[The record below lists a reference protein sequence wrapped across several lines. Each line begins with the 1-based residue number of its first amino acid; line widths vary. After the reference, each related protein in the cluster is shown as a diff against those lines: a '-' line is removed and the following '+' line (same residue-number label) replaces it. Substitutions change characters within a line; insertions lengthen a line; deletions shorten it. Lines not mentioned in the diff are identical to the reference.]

1 LLSQAQADLTDAR
14 EYCVCRRA
22 AALVPYPSPRTGAK
36 LRQAKQKSTSASL
49 ETSRLRSEVQ
59 RQKGSSDDTSGEL
72 SAVTAELNDA
82 RRLVQ
87 SLRTEVT
94 VLQRVNA
101 ELDTAKTEAY
111 DKNDELAAALEEAQT
126 QLLRLRSELTD
137 TRGESTAARAE
148 AVEAKTA
155 VADET
160 RELKDALTGVEAARD
175 EAQQRAAEQKATIA
189 QLQREM
195 ARVKSE
201 TRVAQLEDELNRA
214 QSAVVGAGEE
224 NTELREQLER
234 AEATIGDLVEKVQSV
249 DELQRE
255 AAAAARAD
263 ERASMAQ
270 QMAAMEGIHAELE
283 AERTR
288 YKEMQAQLGEEQ
300 VKAEDLR
307 FRNEQYE
314 RRYGLSD
321 LVGELDA
328 LRAENAKM
336 AADLTA
342 AGEELRERTDTVYTL
357 TEIARRLARD
367 TGKYP
372 DDVNVFTIYDTGD
385 LVAQHA
391 SLVEQY
397 KADNAVLERQVEEL
411 QGERVRLM
419 RELRVQARQTGED
432 GLFYF
437 GLSSEQMRLVNE
449 FAENLRNGKAVVPER
464 DESAALR
471 RQLEA
476 VRRQMFEERAKF
488 AEASLAFNA
497 ALQRGE
503 VAGAPAAVPT
513 HSTDLAEMLAEM
525 REENARLRQELV
537 ALSDAQAER
546 IKSLVSARS
555 VALAPSVGID
565 DPDSDPVTA
574 RVIKLLRKAMAQ
586 EKGLR
591 SKDVPNTLQSLL
603 AAMAARRTALQRAE
617 AAEVA
622 EHAAAHGR
630 KDAEGRADAASSRL
644 SDVSASKAQLEGRV
658 RGLQDDLAD
667 LRARLAEL
675 ESKQEHGPLVPATP
689 ATPGF
694 RSPMATSS
702 HWGAGEVP
710 MTPVGRTLL
719 TRTLDTSHLPPLAGD
734 WASEVASVHSAL
746 VASLEEL
753 VRREAAVS
761 KLEGTLSRYDG
772 SVATMSA
779 QLVALYRAHIAGCAA
794 WKHKAESAEAAVSSA
809 EERVAAVQR
818 KARMFDEL
826 VDVAAGKAPEEGT
839 PARDALVKSLRS
851 HVKRQ
856 ARRLAELEAKLPSLQ
871 QELHVTRTQCT
882 AADARKKET
891 EAEVLQVHSVS
902 QHRVLYLELWKRGA
916 EARLAR
922 LNEVMT
928 QWVPQSQADATA
940 AALQELRVR
949 HTVLLAEEASLR
961 AEYITL
967 RTQAHDASS
976 TASHNQLLAAQ
987 LEEATAQAEH
997 RAAQNADL
1005 RAALQQLGAGEGDG
1019 EGSPGELTRLSDAP
1033 KPSLLAEVAR
1043 LRATTSD
1050 LTVRLDASMATS
1062 RVLQERVTELVTERS
1077 GEAAVAQAA
1086 EARAAAASAARE
1098 KALRETDALKSR
1110 FAGGLTGAE
1119 ATALQDELTAM
1130 RERCEGLER
1139 ETQRAAGMADIA
1151 ADQATAATA
1160 MIKSREDEVTALKG
1174 HVAQLGAASS
1184 DNAIIGKLQAE
1195 IMAIKGSYAAF
1206 LRRYGTLR
1214 TAVHRLRVAAAAAE
1228 TEADQRNAALV
1239 LALEEGRV
1247 KELALLGELREL
1259 RRIAAAQ
1266 ASEGDGPRVTMADV
1280 ATLNQHVKELSS
1292 RLQET
1297 VTANEALNS
1306 RLRDG
1311 EDALVVEREN
1321 VQCLEGAVQD
1331 VLSSLQAAGGAPVQ
1345 AASSAAATPGTSQG
1359 LAEQA
1364 RAAADAAGIS
1374 ASSTE
1379 SREVVRRVIEL
1390 HEKLRQSQL
1399 RGVRTQREVVRVRD
1413 ELRLAVRRRGD
1424 AEEAVRALE
1433 DEVVALRSEVARSEE
1448 ARRSALAQARAAK
1461 SSADDA
1467 AHSAR
1472 MAAALAPDGSQEHRL
1487 VSATQA
1493 GQSQAAATSDVAAA
1507 QGEAAEYKR
1516 QATASKAAA
1525 NKWRLSA
1532 AKYKKHAAASRARV
1546 KFLLR
1551 QLSLAGIERDEL
1563 EAQGLPEEAGSG
1575 EESDGSVPGDSAAH
1589 GGKRGG
1595 KGSTQSNH
1603 GGGEDDDA
1611 GGHSVDTAGM
1621 SSQQIRGAY
1630 EAELRRL
1637 QAAAQHTV
1645 QQLRGLLDQKNTII
1659 EGYAEKL
1666 ESAQEAAARE
1676 RQASAASA
1684 AAAADA
1690 THASQSESLKRLR
1703 EAVDE
1708 IRTGAANTG
1717 MEAAQQRLAS
1727 ELGDRVD
1734 ALQQQVILRDRRLVE
1749 LDTQLT
1755 AMSGA
1760 LEAAKER
1767 AAAAEAAASS
1777 ASGRLATLQDETEG
1791 NQLARSVA
1799 QLRKALDGKERK
1811 IKSLHAALAAL
1822 KDEFVKAEQ
1831 EHAEAN
1837 AAWRRDSDAAAAR
1850 AEEAEGAVD
1859 KIRAHNA
1866 SEGDVVALQRR
1877 VRALQ
1882 GRVEAAQAAARAVEA
1897 ARDESQQRVGAAERD
1912 SDAARDALQVH
1923 KAASERA
1930 WEEVKQLRVQVG
1942 DLQRARESDRARQQ
1956 SRLAE
1961 LVAQGGAPIDLGSA
1975 ADHGVNGTAGDAVA
1989 KLRTRLSVLEAQNA
2003 ALRAAQFEDAANGA
2017 TAAPPA
2023 PPAPRVVLPPL
2034 AATGGHT
2041 THEGDSDLASK
2052 LSAAKDLERKLR
2064 RRLEGVT
2071 ARQQRQ
2077 AADAEAAAAE
2087 LASLRG
2093 AHEKLKSE
2101 KATLLRRVASLS
2113 KKQQRLDTATSAA
2126 LAELE
2131 PVTALRAR
2139 VVQLEE
2145 EAAQWKHAAQ
2155 GQLAGEV
2162 RSAKAEAEGERR
2174 RANSALHE
2182 AEEARR
2188 RCAALGAQLKAV
2200 AGDSQ
2205 EPDALLAEE
2214 AAFTEEASLREKL
2227 SAARREVAALESSL
2241 LSRDATLAE
2250 LRYTTEEQGA
2260 QLHRMQRRVR
2270 ELEALAALGSA
2281 AGVSGK
2287 GAHELDLT
2295 GGSSARDSAAAPG
2308 SRQGKLEHTITALK
2322 DVVNRQRREIDGM
2335 KARGTGAS
2343 SGTSSATGA
2352 AAIQAGRELA
2362 AARAKV
2368 ASLEEKVLGQQ
2379 EQVAQLQGQ
2388 LEEKAAQLRKAQAAR
2403 KAAGERSTRAA
2414 APGGDSAESQR
2425 LQDTLSKLDEE
2436 NKALRSELAGLDM
2449 GFFEEVEDMKH
2460 QLALAQ
2466 QKAQAFDEY
2475 MALSGQ
2481 HMGGLRGSMQFSGAG
2496 DPGAASRRA
2505 MI

>member
-1 LLSQAQADLTDAR
+1 M
-14 EYCVCRRA
+14 
-22 AALVPYPSPRTGAK
+22 
-36 LRQAKQKSTSASL
+36 

-126 QLLRLRSELTD
+126 QLLRLRSELSD

-160 RELKDALTGVEAARD
+160 RELRDTLAGVEAARD
-175 EAQQRAAEQKATIA
+175 EAQQRSSEQQATIA

-195 ARVKSE
+195 TRVKSE
-201 TRVAQLEDELNRA
+201 TRVAQLEDELSRA

-234 AEATIGDLVEKVQSV
+234 AEATIADLVEKVQSV

-263 ERASMAQ
+263 ERASMAEQ
-270 QMAAMEGIHAELE
+270 LAGMEGIHAELE

-336 AADLTA
+336 AADLGA

-503 VAGAPAAVPT
+503 VSGAAPPAPSA
-513 HSTDLAEMLAEM
+513 DLAEMLAEM
-525 REENARLRQELV
+525 RDENARLRQELV

-555 VALAPSVGID
+555 AQSVPATSID

-603 AAMAARRTALQRAE
+603 AAMAARRTALQRAQ

-622 EHAAAHGR
+622 EGAAAHGR
-630 KDAEGRADAASSRL
+630 KEAESRAAAASSQL

-675 ESKQEHGPLVPATP
+675 EANQGHGALVPATP

-694 RSPMATSS
+694 RSPAASS

-734 WASEVASVHSAL
+734 WAGEVASVHSAL

-794 WKHKAESAEAAVSSA
+794 WKDKAEAATAAVQDA
-809 EERVAAVQR
+809 EARVAAVQR

-826 VDVAAGKAPEEGT
+826 VDTAAGDAGAEGS
-839 PARDALVKSLRS
+839 PQRDALVKSLRS

-871 QELHVTRTQCT
+871 QELHVTRTQRT
-882 AADARKKET
+882 AADARQRET
-891 EAEVLQVHSVS
+891 EAEVLQVHAIS

-940 AALQELRVR
+940 TALQELRVR
-949 HTVLLAEEASLR
+949 HTVLLAEEAALR
-961 AEYITL
+961 AEYVTL
-967 RTQAHDASS
+967 RSEAHDAGSA
-976 TASHNQLLAAQ
+976 ASHNRVLAAQ
-987 LEEATAQAEH
+987 LEEAKAQAEH
-997 RAAQNADL
+997 HAAQSSDL
-1005 RAALQQLGAGEGDG
+1005 RAALQKLGASPSADGGAEGA
-1019 EGSPGELTRLSDAP
+1019 EGGQLTRLSDAP
-1033 KPSLLAEVAR
+1033 KPALLAEVAR
-1043 LRATTSD
+1043 LRASTSD
-1050 LTVRLDASMATS
+1050 LTVRLDASNATT
-1062 RVLQERVTELVTERS
+1062 RVLQERVTELVAERS
-1077 GEAAVAQAA
+1077 AEAAVAQSA
-1086 EARAAAASAARE
+1086 ESRAAAAASARE
-1098 KALRETDALKSR
+1098 KALRESDALKAR
-1110 FAGGLTGAE
+1110 FAGGLTGGE
-1119 ATALQDELTAM
+1119 ADSLQEELRAM

-1160 MIKSREDEVTALKG
+1160 MIKSREDEVSALKG

-1184 DNAIIGKLQAE
+1184 DAAIIGKLQAE
-1195 IMAIKGSYAAF
+1195 IMALKGSYAAF

-1214 TAVHRLRVAAAAAE
+1214 SAVHRLRVAAAAAE
-1228 TEADQRNAALV
+1228 TEADQRGAALV

-1266 ASEGDGPRVTMADV
+1266 SAQAGDGAKVTLADV
-1280 ATLNQHVKELSS
+1280 ETLNRHIKELAG
-1292 RLQET
+1292 RLQEASA
-1297 VTANEALNS
+1297 ANEALQS
-1306 RLRDG
+1306 QARDG

-1321 VQCLEGAVQD
+1321 GQCLEGALND
-1331 VLSSLQAAGGAPVQ
+1331 VLSALRAAGGPP
-1345 AASSAAATPGTSQG
+1345 AATAAAGAKGTPSTSQG

-1364 RAAADAAGIS
+1364 RAAADAASLS

-1448 ARRSALAQARAAK
+1448 ARRAALAQARSAK
-1461 SSADDA
+1461 ASADDA

-1472 MAAALAPDGSQEHRL
+1472 VAAALAPDGSAEHRL
-1487 VSATQA
+1487 VAASADGSA
-1493 GQSQAAATSDVAAA
+1493 QAAATFGVAAA
-1507 QGEAAEYKR
+1507 QGEAEEYQR
-1516 QATASKAAA
+1516 QAAASKAACA
-1525 NKWRLSA
+1525 KWRQSS

-1546 KFLLR
+1546 RFLLR
-1551 QLSLAGIERDEL
+1551 QLSLAGLERDEL
-1563 EAQGLPEEAGSG
+1563 EAAGLPEEADSG
-1575 EESDGSVPGDSAAH
+1575 DESDGSAPGDSAAQ
-1589 GGKRGG
+1589 GGE
-1595 KGSTQSNH
+1595 H
-1603 GGGEDDDA
+1603 GGGRGAAQGSRRGGDDDDT
-1611 GGHSVDTAGM
+1611 GGHSVDTSGM
-1621 SSQQIRGAY
+1621 SSKQIRSTY
-1630 EAELRRL
+1630 EGEIRRL

-1645 QQLRGLLDQKNTII
+1645 QQLRGLLDQKNAVI
-1659 EGYAEKL
+1659 EGYSEKL
-1666 ESAQEAAARE
+1666 AAAQAAAARE
-1676 RQASAASA
+1676 RQAAAASA

-1690 THASQSESLKRLR
+1690 THASQAESLKRLR
-1703 EAVDE
+1703 EAVDD

-1717 MEAAQQRLAS
+1717 MEAAQQRLAA

-1749 LDTQLT
+1749 LDTQLN

-1760 LEAAKER
+1760 LDAAKQR
-1767 AAAAEAAASS
+1767 AAKAEAAASS
-1777 ASGRLATLQDETEG
+1777 ASGQLASLQAETEG
-1791 NQLARSVA
+1791 SQLARSVA
-1799 QLRKALDGKERK
+1799 ALRKALDSKERK
-1811 IKSLHAALAAL
+1811 IKSLHAALGAL
-1822 KDEFVKAEQ
+1822 KDEFVKAEA

-1837 AAWRRDSDAAAAR
+1837 AAWRRDTEAAAAR
-1850 AEEAEGAVD
+1850 AEEAETAVD
-1859 KIRAHNA
+1859 KIKAETA

-1882 GRVEAAQAAARAVEA
+1882 GRVEAAQAAARAGA
-1897 ARDESQQRVGAAERD
+1897 AERGESQQRVASAERD
-1912 SDAARDALQVH
+1912 SEAARDALHVH
-1923 KAASERA
+1923 KGASERA
-1930 WEEVKQLRVQVG
+1930 WAEVKALRAEVG
-1942 DLQRARESDRARQQ
+1942 DLQRARETDRARHQ

-1961 LVAQGGAPIDLGSA
+1961 LVAQGGAPIDLGSTA
-1975 ADHGVNGTAGDAVA
+1975 ADEGAGGDAVA
-1989 KLRTRLSVLEAQNA
+1989 KLRSRLSVLEAQNA

-2017 TAAPPA
+2017 TAAA
-2023 PPAPRVVLPPL
+2023 PPAQQAPPP
-2034 AATGGHT
+2034 AAAVAGHS
-2041 THEGDSDLASK
+2041 THTDDGELASK
-2052 LSAAKDLERKLR
+2052 LAAAKDMERKLR

-2077 AADAEAAAAE
+2077 AADTEAATAE

-2101 KATLLRRVASLS
+2101 KATLLRRVASLG
-2113 KKQQRLDTATSAA
+2113 KKQQKLDSATSAA

-2131 PVTALRAR
+2131 PIATLRAQ

-2145 EAAQWKHAAQ
+2145 EAARWKHAAE

-2162 RSAKAEAEGERR
+2162 RSAKAEAEAERR
-2174 RANSALHE
+2174 RAAGALE
-2182 AEEARR
+2182 ESEEARR
-2188 RCAALGAQLKAV
+2188 RCAVLSAQLQALT
-2200 AGDSQ
+2200 GDSRD
-2205 EPDALLAEE
+2205 PDALLAEE
-2214 AAFTEEASLREKL
+2214 AAYTEEAALREKL
-2227 SAARREVAALESSL
+2227 SSARREIASLESTL
-2241 LSRDATLAE
+2241 LSRDATIAE
-2250 LRYTTEEQGA
+2250 LRYTVEEQGA
-2260 QLHRMQRRVR
+2260 QLHRLQRRVR
-2270 ELEALAALGSA
+2270 ELDALAALGTVAGGGSA
-2281 AGVSGK
+2281 K
-2287 GAHELDLT
+2287 GAHELDLSG
-2295 GGSSARDSAAAPG
+2295 GGSVRGGEGGAAPPG
-2308 SRQGKLEHTITALK
+2308 SRQGKLEHTISALK
-2322 DVVNRQRREIDGM
+2322 DVVNRQRREIDGL
-2335 KARGTGAS
+2335 KAR
-2343 SGTSSATGA
+2343 SSAQRGGSKPSEDGGSTGA
-2352 AAIQAGRELA
+2352 AAIAAGRELA

-2368 ASLEEKVLGQQ
+2368 GTLEQ
-2379 EQVAQLQGQ
+2379 QVAAQRTQLQQLQQHLDEKDGQ
-2388 LEEKAAQLRKAQAAR
+2388 LKKAHAAR
-2403 KAAGERSTRAA
+2403 RAAADRSGRNA
-2414 APGGDSAESQR
+2414 APGGATSAAAVEEEVRS
-2425 LQDTLSKLDEE
+2425 LKADLSKLGQE
-2436 NKALRSELAGLDM
+2436 NAALRSELAGLDM

-2466 QKAQAFDEY
+2466 QKARAFDQR
-2475 MALSGQ
+2475 MAASGQ
-2481 HMGGLRGSMQFSGAG
+2481 RGGAMQFSGAG
-2496 DPGAASRRA
+2496 DPAAATWRA
-2505 MI
+2505 MFSE